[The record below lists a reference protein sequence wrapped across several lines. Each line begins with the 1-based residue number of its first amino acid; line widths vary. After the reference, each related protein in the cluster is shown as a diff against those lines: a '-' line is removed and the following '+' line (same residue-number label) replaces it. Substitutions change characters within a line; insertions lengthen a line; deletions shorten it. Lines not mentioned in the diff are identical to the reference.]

1 MRFYFYNLAL
11 DLVLKQ
17 QDLSHFNRSFL
28 IQRIST
34 FHLVTGDVTASF
46 LPVRIV
52 NLYSKLLLPKVQVF
66 QLLPLVQ
73 LEGIKKKMIS
83 EQANLLTCIGDFS
96 P

>member
-17 QDLSHFNRSFL
+17 QDLSHLNRSYI
-28 IQRIST
+28 IQRISI
-34 FHLVTGDVTASF
+34 FNLVTGDVTASI

-73 LEGIKKKMIS
+73 LEGIKKKKR
-83 EQANLLTCIGDFS
+83 
-96 P
+96 